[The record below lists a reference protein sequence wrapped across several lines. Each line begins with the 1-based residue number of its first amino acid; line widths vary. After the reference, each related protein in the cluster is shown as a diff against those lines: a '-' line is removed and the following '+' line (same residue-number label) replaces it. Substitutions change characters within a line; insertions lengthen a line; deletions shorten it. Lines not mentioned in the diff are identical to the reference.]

1 MSLYVANDTNIELL
15 GLTTED
21 GAYVTDAAISCVIS
35 DPTGATVATVS
46 LAYLGTSVTLGGNTY
61 KDGNYRGVLSG
72 SNSPA
77 LVAGT
82 VYTLSYNASN
92 YGLKMI
98 HYETAQARVG

>member
-1 MSLYVANDTNIELL
+1 MSLYIANDINIELL

-21 GAYVTDAAISCVIS
+21 GAYVTDAAISCVII
-35 DPTGATVATVS
+35 DPTGNSLATVS
-46 LAYLGTSVTLGGNTY
+46 LAYLGTSVSVGGQTY

-82 VYTLSYNASN
+82 IYTLSYSASN
-92 YGLKMI
+92 YGLKI
-98 HYETAQARVG
+98 VHYETAQARVG